1 MIKEN
6 FNSLVE
12 ISVSNLNVKFQILLI
27 CDGIDELKEEDIED
41 TKITVKVFD
50 I

>member
-27 CDGIDELKEEDIED
+27 FDGIDELKEEDIED

>member
-12 ISVSNLNVKFQILLI
+12 ISVSNPNIKFKIILI
-27 CDGIDELKEEDIED
+27 CEDIDEVKEDYIED
-41 TKITVKVFD
+41 TEIKVKVFD